1 MTMIATVLG
10 GMPLILAGGAGAE
23 ARAALGWIMVG
34 GLGFAAIST
43 LFLTPV
49 AYLLLAGFSRP
60 KAFEEERLVKELADA
75 EAIPA
80 VREGPPGPR
89 PAPAE

>member
-10 GMPLILAGGAGAE
+10 GVPLIISGGAGSE

-34 GLGFAAIST
+34 GLSLAAIST
-43 LFLTPV
+43 LYLTPV
-49 AYLLLAGFSRP
+49 AYLLLGRFSKP
-60 KAFEEERLVKELADA
+60 KSVEEERLRKELEAADRA
-75 EAIPA
+75 EADVA
-80 VREGPPGPR
+80 

>member
-10 GMPLILAGGAGAE
+10 GVPLVISTGAGAE
-23 ARAALGWIMVG
+23 ARQALGWILVG
-34 GLGFAAIST
+34 GLGFAAVST

-49 AYLLLAGFSRP
+49 AYLLVARFSKP
-60 KAFEEERLVKELADA
+60 KAHEEQRLERELDA
-75 EAIPA
+75 AETAMT
-80 VREGPPGPR
+80 